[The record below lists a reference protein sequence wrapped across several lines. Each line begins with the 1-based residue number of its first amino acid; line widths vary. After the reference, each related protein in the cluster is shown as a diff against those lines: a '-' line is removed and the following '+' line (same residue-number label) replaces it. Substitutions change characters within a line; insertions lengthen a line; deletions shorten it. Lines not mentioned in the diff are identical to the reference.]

1 MHRCLEGQLM
11 SENEQTMYD
20 YLGLD
25 TIFVARCKVCG
36 NKPVFHKSRGMIC
49 NEYSYSVGCNICNI
63 TVVESVQQENAFEPV
78 EVIET
83 IAIEWNIKQGIHHE
97 DAKLIQS
104 RYAAYAKLK
113 EIISITEDPEKSLQS
128 STYL

>member
-25 TIFVARCKVCG
+25 TIFVARCKMCG
-36 NKPVFHKSRGMIC
+36 NEPVFNRSGGWDC
-49 NEYSYSVGCNICNI
+49 NQYSYAVGCNICDI
-63 TVVESVQQENAFEPV
+63 SVVESMQQENALEPV
-78 EVIET
+78 EKLEK
-83 IAIEWNIKQGIHHE
+83 IAIEWNIEQGIHRE
-97 DAKLIQS
+97 DAILIQS